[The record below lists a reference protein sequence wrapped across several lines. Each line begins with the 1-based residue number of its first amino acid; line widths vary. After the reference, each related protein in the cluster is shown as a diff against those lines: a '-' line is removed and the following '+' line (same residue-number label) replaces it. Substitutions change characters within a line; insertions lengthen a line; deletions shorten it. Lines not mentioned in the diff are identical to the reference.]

1 MDKHFTFDDMI
12 NTMMPLP
19 ISGNANGEG
28 IYCRG
33 QELVASM
40 DQPKE
45 TARQEKET
53 RGICCKLKTINL
65 KLKKR
70 LSSCDSLFYVVSS

>member
-53 RGICCKLKTINL
+53 RGSAASSASIASINKKL
-65 KLKKR
+65 
-70 LSSCDSLFYVVSS
+70 VVSG

>member
-19 ISGNANGEG
+19 ISGAAISGAANGEG

-40 DQPKE
+40 GQPKE
-45 TARQEKET
+45 TARQEKESRRFDL
-53 RGICCKLKTINL
+53 RGIFCQYCV
-65 KLKKR
+65 
-70 LSSCDSLFYVVSS
+70 D

>member
-19 ISGNANGEG
+19 SSGAANGEG

-40 DQPKE
+40 GQPKE
-45 TARQEKET
+45 TARQEKES
-53 RGICCKLKTINL
+53 RPLRPPRHLLSVLCRLI
-65 KLKKR
+65 KKP
-70 LSSCDSLFYVVSS
+70 VVSG

>member
-19 ISGNANGEG
+19 VSGAANGEG

-40 DQPKE
+40 GQPKE
-45 TARQEKET
+45 TVRQEKESRRFDL
-53 RGICCKLKTINL
+53 RGIFCQYCV
-65 KLKKR
+65 
-70 LSSCDSLFYVVSS
+70 D

>member
-45 TARQEKET
+45 TAHQEK
-53 RGICCKLKTINL
+53 
-65 KLKKR
+65 
-70 LSSCDSLFYVVSS
+70 

>member
-19 ISGNANGEG
+19 ISGSANGEG

-45 TARQEKET
+45 TAHQEKENRGFDL
-53 RGICCKLKTINL
+53 RGIFCQYCI
-65 KLKKR
+65 
-70 LSSCDSLFYVVSS
+70 D

>member
-19 ISGNANGEG
+19 ISGAANGEG

-40 DQPKE
+40 EQP
-45 TARQEKET
+45 
-53 RGICCKLKTINL
+53 
-65 KLKKR
+65 
-70 LSSCDSLFYVVSS
+70 

>member
-19 ISGNANGEG
+19 ISGAANGEG

-40 DQPKE
+40 GQPKKS
-45 TARQEKET
+45 RRFDL
-53 RGICCKLKTINL
+53 RGIFCQYCV
-65 KLKKR
+65 
-70 LSSCDSLFYVVSS
+70 D

>member
-45 TARQEKET
+45 TARQERKP
-53 RGICCKLKTINL
+53 RIRPPWHLL
-65 KLKKR
+65 PVLHR
-70 LSSCDSLFYVVSS
+70 LIKS

>member
-19 ISGNANGEG
+19 ISGAANGEG

-33 QELVASM
+33 QA
-40 DQPKE
+40 KE
-45 TARQEKET
+45 TARQEKESRRFDL
-53 RGICCKLKTINL
+53 RGIFCQYCV
-65 KLKKR
+65 
-70 LSSCDSLFYVVSS
+70 D

>member
-1 MDKHFTFDDMI
+1 MNKHFTFDDMI

-45 TARQEKET
+45 TAHQEKEN
-53 RGICCKLKTINL
+53 RGFDLHGIFCQYCI
-65 KLKKR
+65 
-70 LSSCDSLFYVVSS
+70 D

>member
-19 ISGNANGEG
+19 ISGAANGEG

-40 DQPKE
+40 EQPE
-45 TARQEKET
+45 EDCQDNESNGFDL
-53 RGICCKLKTINL
+53 RGIFCQYCV
-65 KLKKR
+65 
-70 LSSCDSLFYVVSS
+70 D

>member
-19 ISGNANGEG
+19 ISGAANGEG

-40 DQPKE
+40 GQPKKNGPSGK
-45 TARQEKET
+45 RKPPL
-53 RGICCKLKTINL
+53 RPPRHLLSVLRRLI
-65 KLKKR
+65 KKP
-70 LSSCDSLFYVVSS
+70 VVSG

>member
-1 MDKHFTFDDMI
+1 MNKHFTFDDMI

-45 TARQEKET
+45 TAHQEKKT
-53 RGICCKLKTINL
+53 ADSTSAASSASIASINKKL
-65 KLKKR
+65 
-70 LSSCDSLFYVVSS
+70 VVSG

>member
-19 ISGNANGEG
+19 ISGAANGEG

-40 DQPKE
+40 GQLKE
-45 TARQEKET
+45 RPVRK
-53 RGICCKLKTINL
+53 RKPPLRPSRHLLSVLRRLI
-65 KLKKR
+65 KKP
-70 LSSCDSLFYVVSS
+70 VVSG